1 MSTVIITMI
10 LKKIMMI
17 KMKTAVQMNCISKPL
32 LQKYSWQPI
41 VQECIIYLREY
52 ILHISILWCI
62 IFHINSTYISWY
74 SLFTTEN
81 IFYTYLLFGAS
92 IFHII
97 QHISPNIPYIF
108 NIYHHIFQTFMP
120 HIFIINHTEYI
131 RYLLII
137 WQIMFGKQQLG
148 ILNQMYL

>member
-52 ILHISILWCI
+52 ILHISIL
-62 IFHINSTYISWY
+62 
-74 SLFTTEN
+74 
-81 IFYTYLLFGAS
+81 
-92 IFHII
+92 
-97 QHISPNIPYIF
+97 
-108 NIYHHIFQTFMP
+108 
-120 HIFIINHTEYI
+120 
-131 RYLLII
+131 
-137 WQIMFGKQQLG
+137 
-148 ILNQMYL
+148 

>member
-92 IFHII
+92 IFHIYPTYI
-97 QHISPNIPYIF
+97 HQIFHIYSTYII
-108 NIYHHIFQTFMP
+108 IYSRHLCHI

-131 RYLLII
+131 QYLLII

-148 ILNQMYL
+148 ILNQ